1 MMIHLPEYRDSP
13 RMIKRLILLV
23 VAMSS
28 YSLFFSAPVA
38 AASAGEYNIK
48 DYSAIGDGIT
58 LNTRAIQAAIDDCA
72 ENGGGTVYFPA
83 GTFLSGTIY
92 LKNNVCLRLEAG
104 ALLLGSTRVEDY
116 PLNQTRYPSGS
127 DRYVSRALIWGED
140 LHDLTIT
147 GRGTIDGQGAD
158 FGNTSV
164 PGQEWR
170 NLVSVYKDTTRF
182 RTEPSYINR
191 PYLIRLISCRNIL
204 IEKVTLQKPA
214 MWMQHY
220 LNCDFVTI
228 RNVNIYSHGNQNNDL
243 IDIGGSRNVVI
254 TGCYGDSDDDG
265 ITLKSTTADPV
276 QNVTISDCIIRS
288 RTNTIKAGTESS
300 AGFKDI
306 TITNCILKPSLAD
319 TGYSG
324 RPEGLAGIA
333 LEIVDGG
340 TLDRV
345 TISNI
350 TIEDMAAPIFL
361 RLGNRGRPYMRSQK
375 KVPVGTFRNVRIS
388 NIIAS
393 NAGRN
398 GCSILGIEGHDIENV
413 SISNVYINFDGGGTK
428 NQAESDYPEN
438 ETDYP
443 ESTRYGDLP
452 AYGFFCR
459 HVDGLTFRD
468 VVLDFNEQESRAPLI
483 FDDVKNLRLFNFR
496 GQVSSSAPAQMI
508 IKNCRNVSVSECQPD
523 AMDVFMRLEKN
534 SDDINITGNDLSRV
548 RRPVLLDQSV
558 DMSAIDFAFNLPA
571 DRSLFSLLEPMVE
584 RDVYGTITMHPFT
597 ADSDIR
603 YTLDG
608 SEVTVKSA
616 KYTEPFKQIA
626 ECQLKARVFKDA
638 LISGL
643 AELSLPRLQVIKPQI
658 YPDHTFFY
666 DSVRIELR
674 CATAGAE
681 LHYSMDKTVPVQE
694 GPRYDRPFKLQKSGL
709 LYVQALK
716 KGYRPS
722 EIAVSINEAV
732 KRENGVLYNYY
743 SGTWEKLPDLP
754 AMKPLKSGRTS
765 QFKLGEIPTADANFA
780 LLMIGAVKVKKAGN
794 YIFYCGSNDGSQL
807 YMDNNLLID
816 NDGYHG
822 YIERSGNIF
831 LQTGIHLIEVR
842 YFQMGGGREL
852 KVSWEGE
859 DFSKQV
865 LTAEDLAVF

>member
-1 MMIHLPEYRDSP
+1 MQKYKDITSAGNA
-13 RMIKRLILLV
+13 IIAILFVL
-23 VAMSS
+23 SITG
-28 YSLFFSAPVA
+28 LSAPLPAVA
-38 AASAGEYNIK
+38 DTPYNIE
-48 DYSAIGDGIT
+48 DYGAIGDGHT
-58 LNTRAIQAAIDDCA
+58 LNTAAIQAAIDDCA

-92 LKNNVCLRLEAG
+92 FKKNICLRLESG
-104 ALLLGSTRVEDY
+104 SVLLGSTRVDDY

-127 DRYVSRALIWGED
+127 DRYVARALIWGED
-140 LHDLTIT
+140 LENLTIT

-158 FGNTSV
+158 FGV
-164 PGQEWR
+164 KKIPGDEWQK
-170 NLVSVYKDTTRF
+170 LVSVYKDTSRF

-204 IEKVTLQKPA
+204 IEKITLQKPA

-220 LNCDFVTI
+220 LNCDFITI
-228 RNVNIYSHGNQNNDL
+228 RDVNIYSHGNQNNDL

-300 AGFKDI
+300 GGFKDI

-319 TGYSG
+319 TGFSG
-324 RPEGLAGIA
+324 RSEGLAGIA

-340 TLDRV
+340 SLDRV

-350 TIEDMAAPIFL
+350 SIEDMAAPIFL
-361 RLGNRGRPYMRSQK
+361 RLGNRARPYRTFQK
-375 KVPVGTFRNVRIS
+375 NIPVGTFKNVRIS
-388 NIIAS
+388 NIVAS

-398 GCSILGIEGHDIENV
+398 GCSILGIRDHDIENV

-428 NQAESDYPEN
+428 KQAESDYPEN

-468 VVLDFNEQESRAPLI
+468 VVLDFNEQEARAPLI

-496 GQVSSSAPAQMI
+496 GQVSASAPAQMI
-508 IKNCRNVSVSECQPD
+508 VRNCRNVTVSESQPEI
-523 AMDVFMRLEKN
+523 MDVFMRLEKN

-548 RRPVLLDQSV
+548 RRPVLLDQSM

-571 DRSLFSLLEPMVE
+571 DRSLFSLLEPIVE

-597 ADSDIR
+597 SDSEIR
-603 YTLDG
+603 YTLNG
-608 SEVTVKSA
+608 SAVTKKST
-616 KYTEPFKQIA
+616 KYTKPFVQIGA
-626 ECQLKARVFKDA
+626 CQVKASVFKNEVMSACAA
-638 LISGL
+638 LN
-643 AELSLPRLQVIKPQI
+643 LPTLQVIKPEI
-658 YPDHTFFY
+658 NPEHTFFY
-666 DSVRIELR
+666 DSVEIELR
-674 CATAGAE
+674 SATTGAKI
-681 LHYSMDKTVPVQE
+681 HYSMDKDVPAGD
-694 GPRYDRPFKLQKSGL
+694 GPIYDKALELKKSGL
-709 LYVQALK
+709 LYVQAFK
-716 KGYRPS
+716 EGYRAS
-722 EIAVSINEAV
+722 EVAVSINEKVA
-732 KRENGVLYNYY
+732 RENGVRYKYY
-743 SGTWEKLPDLP
+743 SGSWEKLPDLP
-754 AMKPLKSGRTS
+754 AMKAQNSGRVARFDLS
-765 QFKLGEIPTADANFA
+765 EIPAAEANFA
-780 LLMIGAVKVKKAGN
+780 LLMTGAVNVKKAGN

-807 YMDNNLLID
+807 YLDNHLLID

-822 YIERSGNIF
+822 FIEKSGKIF
-831 LQTGIHLIEVR
+831 IEEGIHLIEVR
-842 YFQMGGGREL
+842 YFQMGGARDL
-852 KVSWEGE
+852 KVSWEYK
-859 DFSKQV
+859 DFSKQA